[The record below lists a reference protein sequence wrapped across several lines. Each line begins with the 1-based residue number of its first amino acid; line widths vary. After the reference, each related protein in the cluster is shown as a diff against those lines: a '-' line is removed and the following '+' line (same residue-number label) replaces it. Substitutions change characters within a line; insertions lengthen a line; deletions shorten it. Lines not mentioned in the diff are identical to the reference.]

1 MSRTGVTH
9 TPRPRE
15 DINLLLVV
23 GILRLANDR
32 IDLYK
37 HVYGHSEISF
47 RVLSSSGAAA
57 APAICPAP
65 LRAACQPNCG
75 TQIFLYGLIHRASNN
90 DRIWNERPSAGVLR
104 SSPSELGK
112 PLVSSWRTKCRT
124 RNAPSS
130 IYVSSW
136 GIHRY

>member
-23 GILRLANDR
+23 GILRLANCSYDR
-32 IDLYK
+32 YK
-37 HVYGHSEISF
+37 HVYCHSEISF

-75 TQIFLYGLIHRASNN
+75 TQIFLYGLIHRASND

-104 SSPSELGK
+104 SSLSELGK
-112 PLVSSWRTKCRT
+112 PLVSSCRSKGRTMNARRAIYDHSWRLYR
-124 RNAPSS
+124 
-130 IYVSSW
+130 
-136 GIHRY
+136 